1 MSKSSYK
8 IQNWAEY
15 DAALVKRGDI
25 TIWFAEDYV
34 QKNWS
39 VSPCGK
45 RGAPQVYSNEAIQ
58 MLLMLKAL
66 YKLPYRALE
75 GFSRSI
81 MKLMNL
87 ELHIPDHTTMSR
99 RACLVKVSI
108 PRKTGTEPIHLVVD
122 STGLKIYGE
131 GEWKVRQHGAGKR
144 RTWIRVHLGVDG
156 DKKDVRAVVVTPEEI
171 RDCEVFGELIE
182 QVDESITRCSTF
194 Y

>member
-58 MLLMLKAL
+58 MLLMLKAV

-75 GFSRSI
+75 GFSRHSAPCFQ
-81 MKLMNL
+81 NL
-87 ELHIPDHTTMSR
+87 
-99 RACLVKVSI
+99 
-108 PRKTGTEPIHLVVD
+108 
-122 STGLKIYGE
+122 IYF
-131 GEWKVRQHGAGKR
+131 KYTIFQ
-144 RTWIRVHLGVDG
+144 
-156 DKKDVRAVVVTPEEI
+156 
-171 RDCEVFGELIE
+171 
-182 QVDESITRCSTF
+182 
-194 Y
+194 